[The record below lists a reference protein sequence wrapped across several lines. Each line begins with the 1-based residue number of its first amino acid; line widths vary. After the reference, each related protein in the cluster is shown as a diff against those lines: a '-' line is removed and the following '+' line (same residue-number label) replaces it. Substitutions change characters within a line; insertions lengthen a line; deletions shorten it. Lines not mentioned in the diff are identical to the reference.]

1 MNPIQKQI
9 EECINSDGGYFP
21 RPQEIYKVQT
31 DINVFP
37 YNRFFR
43 GRPDSSEPIIWER
56 EAGFQ
61 EILPQTFEKSN
72 VFFENQPQRD
82 TCFQIPCST
91 ILPCNGITTFKNN
104 TTSCVYKSP

>member
-1 MNPIQKQI
+1 MDIIQKQI
-9 EECINSDGGYFP
+9 EESIESDGAYFP
-21 RPQEIYKVQT
+21 DPEEIYKVQT

-61 EILPQTFEKSN
+61 EILPQNFENSKL
-72 VFFENQPQRD
+72 FFEPEPEKD

-91 ILPCNGITTFKNN
+91 ILPCNKVTNYKNN
-104 TTSCVYKSP
+104 TIACVYKSP

>member
-1 MNPIQKQI
+1 MDVIQKQI
-9 EECINSDGGYFP
+9 EESMNSEGGYFP
-21 RPQEIYKVQT
+21 NPQEIYKVQT

-43 GRPDSSEPIIWER
+43 GSPDSTEPIIWER

-61 EILPQTFEKSN
+61 EILPQTFENSRLFLGEEPKRN
-72 VFFENQPQRD
+72 

-91 ILPCNGITTFKNN
+91 VLPCNKVSNYKNN
-104 TTSCVYKSP
+104 TVACIYTSP

>member
-1 MNPIQKQI
+1 MNFIQKQI
-9 EECINSDGGYFP
+9 EESINSDGGYFP
-21 RPQEIYKVQT
+21 NPQEIYRVQT

-43 GRPDSSEPIIWER
+43 GEPESSEPIIWER

-61 EILPQTFEKSN
+61 EILPQTFEKSKLFLEKEPERN
-72 VFFENQPQRD
+72 

-91 ILPCNGITTFKNN
+91 ILPCNKLTSYKNN
-104 TTSCVYKSP
+104 TTSCLYTSP